1 MKKIKKFILSM
12 LLNKKERIIIW
23 NALWFSNHTYR
34 RRGNINGA
42 VAVSQVMQRVE
53 YILGVTSQR
62 YTKEEVD
69 KIVKQVI
76 ENIAKEVATKRMSVG
91 YDKGEEGG
99 DHTAM
104 LVINGTSP
112 DCENCEETDNC
123 PIYKKKHAGSKEE
136 TETSVEENREE
147 RKDGEQAPENK

>member
-1 MKKIKKFILSM
+1 MKRFKKFILSM
-12 LLNKKERIIIW
+12 LLNKRERIIIW
-23 NALWFSNHTYR
+23 NALRFSNHTYR

-69 KIVKQVI
+69 KIVEQVI
-76 ENIAKEVATKRMSVG
+76 ENIAKEVVTKRMSVG
-91 YDKGEEGG
+91 YDKGEEGA
-99 DHTAM
+99 DHMAM
-104 LVINGTSP
+104 FVINGTSP

-123 PIYKKKHAGSKEE
+123 PIYKKIHAGSKEE
-136 TETSVEENREE
+136 TETSVEETEKKEKDRE
-147 RKDGEQAPENK
+147 QVPENK

>member
-1 MKKIKKFILSM
+1 MKRFKKFILSM
-12 LLNKKERIIIW
+12 LLNKRERIIIW

-69 KIVKQVI
+69 KIVEQVI
-76 ENIAKEVATKRMSVG
+76 ENIVKEVVTKRMSVG

-99 DHTAM
+99 DHTG
-104 LVINGTSP
+104 VIVLRSA
-112 DCENCEETDNC
+112 DCENCEETDC
-123 PIYKKKHAGSKEE
+123 PIYKKMHADSKEQ
-136 TETSVEENREE
+136 TETSVEENEKEE
-147 RKDGEQAPENK
+147 KDGEQAPENK

>member
-1 MKKIKKFILSM
+1 MKKFKKFILSM

-62 YTKEEVD
+62 SKEEVD
-69 KIVKQVI
+69 KIVEQVI
-76 ENIAKEVATKRMSVG
+76 ENIVKEVATKRMSVG
-91 YDKGEEGG
+91 YDKGKEGGG
-99 DHTAM
+99 DHTG
-104 LVINGTSP
+104 VIVLRSA
-112 DCENCEETDNC
+112 DCENCEETDC

-136 TETSVEENREE
+136 TETSVEETEKEE
-147 RKDGEQAPENK
+147 KDGEQAPENK

>member
-1 MKKIKKFILSM
+1 MKRFKKFILSM
-12 LLNKKERIIIW
+12 LLNKRERIIIW

-69 KIVKQVI
+69 KIVEQVI

-91 YDKGEEGG
+91 YDKGKEGG

-112 DCENCEETDNC
+112 DCENCEETDC
-123 PIYKKKHAGSKEE
+123 PIYKKIHAGSKEE
-136 TETSVEENREE
+136 TETSVEETEKEE
-147 RKDGEQAPENK
+147 KDGEQAPENK

>member
-1 MKKIKKFILSM
+1 MKRFKKFILSM
-12 LLNKKERIIIW
+12 LLNKRERIIIW

-69 KIVKQVI
+69 KIVEQVI

-91 YDKGEEGG
+91 YDKGKEGS
-99 DHTAM
+99 DHTG
-104 LVINGTSP
+104 VIVLRSA
-112 DCENCEETDNC
+112 DCENCEETDC
-123 PIYKKKHAGSKEE
+123 PIYKKIHADSKEQ
-136 TETSVEENREE
+136 TETSVEETEKEE
-147 RKDGEQAPENK
+147 KDGEQASENK

>member
-1 MKKIKKFILSM
+1 MKKFKKFILSM
-12 LLNKKERIIIW
+12 LLNKRERIIIW
-23 NALWFSNHTYR
+23 NVLCFSNHTYR

-69 KIVKQVI
+69 KIVEQVI
-76 ENIAKEVATKRMSVG
+76 ENIVREVAKKRMSVG
-91 YDKGEEGG
+91 YDKVKEGG

-104 LVINGTSP
+104 LVIGGTSP
-112 DCENCEETDNC
+112 DCENCEEADC
-123 PIYKKKHAGSKEE
+123 PIYKKIHADSKEG
-136 TETSVEENREE
+136 TETSVEETDKEE
-147 RKDGEQAPENK
+147 KDGEQAPENK